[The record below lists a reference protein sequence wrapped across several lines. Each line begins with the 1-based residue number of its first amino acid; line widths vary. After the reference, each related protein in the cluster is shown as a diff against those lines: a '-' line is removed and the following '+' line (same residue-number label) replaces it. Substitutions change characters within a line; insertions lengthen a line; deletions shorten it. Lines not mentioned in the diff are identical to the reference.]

1 MEDNIIRLPELTL
14 KLALLTANQ
23 QGQVTYKSFLWA
35 SSVVIQ
41 SFNTMVKLIQ
51 EHFYYG
57 EYSDQIKKFETLLKK
72 MSKKGKVM
80 RVSTLRAH
88 FSTIRTNI
96 WLDLLQ
102 NGQDR
107 NIFKLSEE
115 LMPSGQKRKILIY
128 KGSEKNA

>member
-1 MEDNIIRLPELTL
+1 
-14 KLALLTANQ
+14 
-23 QGQVTYKSFLWA
+23 
-35 SSVVIQ
+35 VIQ